1 MAKNY
6 MQDVARMLGL
16 ELEEEFKF
24 RDYNN
29 LDYYG
34 KITDKGVYIRSEVKK
49 DWRYDGTVLQE
60 ILTGLC
66 KIEKLPWQPKDEE
79 HYYFPAADFQYSCP
93 ATWHNSPIDFA
104 LKEAGMIFRTAEECK
119 ASLPALR
126 KKHLGG
132 ENNE

>member
-16 ELEEEFKF
+16 ELEEEFKY

-66 KIEKLPWQPKDEE
+66 KIEKLPWQPRKGEVYCRPEE
-79 HYYFPAADFQYSCP
+79 GFEDIAFDNWGNH
-93 ATWHNSPIDFA
+93 PIDFA
-104 LKEAGMIFRTAEECK
+104 LKEACMIFKTKAECE
-119 ASLPALR
+119 AALPALR
-126 KKHLGG
+126 KKYLGG
-132 ENNE
+132 DDDD